1 MKANE
6 SLPVPSYLLTIKK
19 KNLEGGGTG
28 MLIGEGRWRFLM
40 KILLTCSQS
49 SSLRAHRGI

>member
-19 KNLEGGGTG
+19 NLDGGGTG
-28 MLIGEGRWRFLM
+28 MLIGERRWGFLM

-49 SSLRAHRGI
+49 SLLHAHRGI